1 MRYLYH
7 AMRMNLKSIAQ
18 YRASFLMQNIAQF
31 IMVGGEFLAVV
42 VLMTRFSSAGQW
54 RAEEIMFF
62 WGVMQFTFALCECLG
77 RGISTFAYYVGSG
90 DFDTMLI
97 RPRPLMQ
104 QVMGHRLDPR
114 RLGGMLVGGG
124 TIALSC
130 SRLGITWT
138 LEKLGLTLLSGVGT
152 FFLLL
157 GLFLIEATVSFFSVR
172 SIEMVNVL
180 TYGGRAT
187 CQYPVDVYPRP
198 LQILFTWVAP
208 IALSMHLPISHV
220 LGKPIFNVAMPL
232 VWLAPLAGPLFFLLM
247 SRVWYMGVRHYRST
261 GT

>member
-1 MRYLYH
+1 MKYIFH
-7 AMRMNLKSIAQ
+7 AMKLNLKGIAQ

-31 IMVGGEFLAVV
+31 VMVGGEFLAMV
-42 VLMTRFSSAGQW
+42 VLMTRFTAIGHWSA
-54 RAEEIMFF
+54 AEIMFF
-62 WGVMQFTFALCECLG
+62 WGVMQLTFALCECMG
-77 RGISTFAYYVGSG
+77 RGISTFAYYVGTG
-90 DFDTMLI
+90 DFDTILL

-104 QVMGHRLDPR
+104 QVVAHRLDPR
-114 RLGGMLVGGG
+114 RLGGMIVGAGA
-124 TIALSC
+124 IALSC
-130 SRLGITWT
+130 ARLGVIWT
-138 LEKLGLTLLSGVGT
+138 MEKLCLTLLAAAGS

-198 LQILFTWVAP
+198 LRLLFTWVAP
-208 IALSMHLPISHV
+208 FALSMHLPISHV
-220 LGKPIFNVAMPL
+220 LGKPIFDVHMGL
-232 VWLAPLAGPLFFLLM
+232 VWLAPLAGPVFFLLM
-247 SRVWYMGVRHYRST
+247 TLVWYIGVKHYRST